1 MFKCNFPEAMVEEI
15 ISSFASVPRT
25 SSALALWLV
34 KLDAIIAP
42 YLDRV
47 HPSKKQ
53 ETTTGKDLLF

>member
-1 MFKCNFPEAMVEEI
+1 VVEETI
-15 ISSFASVPRT
+15 ASFASMPHT

-47 HPSKKQ
+47 QTQKKQ
-53 ETTTGKDLLF
+53 GNGKS